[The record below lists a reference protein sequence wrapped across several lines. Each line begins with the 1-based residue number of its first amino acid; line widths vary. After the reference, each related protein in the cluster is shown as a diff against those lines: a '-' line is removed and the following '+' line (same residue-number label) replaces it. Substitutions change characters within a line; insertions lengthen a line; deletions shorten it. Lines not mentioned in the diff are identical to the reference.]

1 MNESISALKND
12 PMQEPER
19 KYSAKN
25 EKVNCF
31 QNYNF
36 K

>member
-1 MNESISALKND
+1 MNESISALKKD
-12 PMQEPER
+12 PMREQEK
-19 KYSAKN
+19 KYTTKN

-31 QNYNF
+31 QNYYF